1 MMAIG
6 TLAFFKKHWKS
17 VLFSIL
23 ALLLI
28 VIYYTFFWPILV
40 PVPST
45 NTWLENGNLVIF
57 CGSVLTSPLTQDNG
71 LFFIDVRNKEM
82 VRWEPTTIGSH
93 DCGAVEWISQKEQ
106 LQFNGTINSVYGLY
120 ILDKKGKVTKQI
132 DIDTFVPHSSM
143 DYVMSSD
150 GQDIAFVYKEDIY
163 VQNIENSSRQRLIH
177 DAYINREPD
186 WSPDNQSLV
195 FRTYRQDE
203 DLSTIGI
210 IDRDGTNLII
220 LAQSE
225 NSLNTPKW
233 SPNGE
238 MIAFK
243 EFNEGHRNTLWTMNA
258 DGTNV
263 RRILIPNKGS
273 DTVEDFVW
281 LSDSTHI
288 LFLSSRDEVCIVS
301 VYPRT
306 CTKSLYQINI
316 YTGEVTS
323 FIQKWLFSA
332 NLALIE

>member
-1 MMAIG
+1 MALGI
-6 TLAFFKKHWKS
+6 LSFFKKQWKS

-28 VIYYTFFWPILV
+28 VIYYAFFWPILA
-40 PVPST
+40 PVPSA
-45 NTWLENGNLVIF
+45 NIWLESDNTVIF

-71 LFFIDVRNKEM
+71 LFFIDVNNKKM
-82 VRWEPTTIGSH
+82 VRWEPTTIGSY
-93 DCGAVEWISQKEQ
+93 DCGTVEWISQKGQ
-106 LQFNGTINSVYGLY
+106 LQFDGVINSVYGLY
-120 ILDKKGKVTKQI
+120 ILDKEGKVTKQI
-132 DIDTFVPHSSM
+132 DTNTFDPHSSM
-143 DYVMSSD
+143 NYVISSD
-150 GQDIAFVYKEDIY
+150 GQDIAFVYEEDIY
-163 VQNIENSSRQRLIH
+163 VQNIEDSSRQRLTH

-203 DLSTIGI
+203 DISTIGI

-233 SPNGE
+233 APNGE

-243 EFNEGHRNTLWTMNA
+243 EFNERHRNTLWTMNA

-263 RRILIPNKGS
+263 RRILIPNKDG
-273 DTVEDFVW
+273 DTVGDFVW
-281 LSDSTHI
+281 SSDSTHI
-288 LFLSSRDEVCIVS
+288 LFLSSRDEVCFVS

-306 CTKSLYQINI
+306 CTKSLYQIDI

-323 FIQKWLFSA
+323 LIQKWLFSA